1 MGRRRATYCGALF
14 CGALLCAAEA
24 GGCSFGPRALE
35 NTHGKYNEAVR
46 QVTEEETLLNIVRL
60 RYNDY
65 PERLDVTSIA
75 SQYELQGAAEARPFF
90 LSPNP
95 SNSNVIFK
103 TFTAILP
110 DVSLTGAQ
118 RPTISLTPADDPETT
133 RSLFTPST
141 PDGIIFLSE
150 TSYPISTV
158 FRLNVEYLNRV
169 PNAVTAS
176 GPPRPLVPEFQQFQ
190 RVVQLLQVLKDASQI
205 RFLSE
210 EKLTEVGGP
219 LPAAAVTAAAQVEAA
234 RNGMEYRQRP
244 DQSWVLVRRSKRLT
258 LRVSPAAANGP
269 EMHELC
275 QLLNLKPGLLVYEIT
290 VGAPEEAFP
299 LACPPEESATI
310 NLYPRSTVQAA
321 FYMAHGVVVPPE
333 HLQSGVATAAVE
345 PDGTVFD
352 WQQVTGGLFTV
363 HSVRQH
369 HRPACAAVAVKYRDY
384 WFYIDDRDADS
395 KITFE
400 LMMMMTRMNLL
411 GVHKTGAP
419 ALTLPVGR

>member
-1 MGRRRATYCGALF
+1 
-14 CGALLCAAEA
+14 LLCAV

-35 NTHGKYNEAVR
+35 NSHGKYNEAVK
-46 QVTEEETLLNIVRL
+46 QVTEEELLLNIVRF
-60 RYNDY
+60 RYNDNAA
-65 PERLDVTSIA
+65 RLDVASIA
-75 SQYELQGAAEARPFF
+75 AQYELQATAEARPFF
-90 LSPNP
+90 IAPNP

-103 TFTAILP
+103 TFTSILP
-110 DVSLTGAQ
+110 DASLTGSQ
-118 RPTISLTPADDPETT
+118 RPTISLTPADDSETV

-141 PDGIIFLSE
+141 PDGIIFLAE

-158 FRLNVEYLNRV
+158 FRLWVEYLNRV

-176 GPPRPLVPEFQQFQ
+176 GPPRDFVPEFRQFQ
-190 RVVQLLQVLKDASQI
+190 RAAQLLQILKDADQI
-205 RFLSE
+205 RFLRD
-210 EKLTEVGGP
+210 EKFTEVGGP

-244 DQSWVLVRRSKRLT
+244 DQTWVLVRPSRRLS

-275 QLLNLKPGLLVYEIT
+275 QLLHLKPGQLAYEIT
-290 VGAPEEAFP
+290 VGSPAEAFP
-299 LACPPEESATI
+299 LACPPEESATL
-310 NLYPRSTVQAA
+310 NLYPRSAVQAVY
-321 FYMAHGVVVPPE
+321 YMAHGVEVPPE

-345 PDGTVFD
+345 PDSSVFD

-369 HRPACAAVAVKYRDY
+369 LRPKCAAVAVKYRDY
-384 WFYIDDRDADS
+384 WYYIDDRDADS
-395 KITFE
+395 KITFS
-400 LMMMMTRMNLL
+400 LMLTMTRVNLL
-411 GVHKTGAP
+411 GVRKSGAP

>member
-1 MGRRRATYCGALF
+1 MGRPRATYCGVLF
-14 CGALLCAAEA
+14 CGALLCA

-35 NTHGKYNEAVR
+35 NTHGKYNEAVA
-46 QVTEEETLLNIVRL
+46 QVTEEEMLLNIVRL
-60 RYNDY
+60 RYNDH
-65 PERLDVTSIA
+65 PERIEVTSIA
-75 SQYELQGAAEARPFF
+75 SQYELQAAAEARPFF

-110 DVSLTGAQ
+110 DVSLSGAQ
-118 RPTISLTPADDPETT
+118 RPTISLTPADDPETMRT
-133 RSLFTPST
+133 LFTPST
-141 PDGIIFLSE
+141 LDSIIFLSE
-150 TSYPISTV
+150 TSFPVATV
-158 FRLNVEYLNRV
+158 FRLVVEYLNRV

-176 GPPRPLVPEFQQFQ
+176 GPPRPLVPEFREFQ
-190 RVVQLLQVLKDASQI
+190 RAAQLLQLLKDADQI
-205 RFLSE
+205 RFVRE

-234 RNGMEYRQRP
+234 RSGMEYRRRP
-244 DQSWVLVRRSKRLT
+244 DQTWVLVRPSRRLKM
-258 LRVSPAAANGP
+258 RVSPAAANGP

-275 QLLNLKPGLLVYEIT
+275 QLLHLKPGLLAYEIT
-290 VGAPEEAFP
+290 VGGPGEAFP
-299 LACPPEESATI
+299 LSCPPEESATI
-310 NLYPRSTVQAA
+310 HLDPRSAAQSA
-321 FYMAHGVVVPPE
+321 FYLAHGVIVPPE

-345 PDGTVFD
+345 PDGSVFD

-369 HRPACAAVAVKYRDY
+369 RRPACAAVAVKYRDY

-400 LMMMMTRMNLL
+400 LMLVMTRMNLL
-411 GVHKTGAP
+411 GVRKGGGP